1 MKKKLL
7 TLVLSATLAMSGITA
22 VCAQDLSLQ
31 AQQALALQQAQVLA
45 IQQAQAQAI
54 AQAQAQAIAQAQAQ
68 AQAQQALLLAQA
80 QAMQAPVPAPAIAPT
95 VATPTPTV
103 GNVENADYFNTYNIP
118 EQQQTDAKYV
128 LNIST
133 HKFHIP
139 SCNEVSKIKPE
150 NYQKSKAERD
160 EVVKSGFSPCGKCKP

>member
-7 TLVLSATLAMSGITA
+7 TLVLSATLAVSGTTA

-31 AQQALALQQAQVLA
+31 AQQALALQQAQALA

-54 AQAQAQAIAQAQAQ
+54 VQAQAQ

-80 QAMQAPVPAPAIAPT
+80 QAMQTPVPAPAIAPT
-95 VATPTPTV
+95 VATPTPAV
-103 GNVENADYFNTYNIP
+103 GNAGNVNYFNTYNIP

-139 SCNEVSKIKPE
+139 SCKEVSKIKPE
-150 NYQKSKAERD
+150 NYQKSNAERD